1 MWLEGDELVY
11 LLETHHQGIEPKECS
26 NIEKHWPCQLST
38 NYVPLKK
45 SVSLGLRLQLLAQAC
60 IVLIASCFRRLVIQL
75 LEVNLDSMEIRQ
87 LLAGATSLATTL
99 LPLAAEEQYHC
110 AHCAI
115 MAAHDL
121 SKPGAFPKN
130 QYAPDRIVDM
140 LHLKLEITPD
150 FDTQELEGTATLNFS
165 PIATPVSQL
174 RLNAKGLQIHE
185 ITSGQAI
192 AAHQQTDEFLEI
204 TFTEP
209 IPTSTE
215 AQVVIRYNAMPKK
228 GLFFRSAAMGYA
240 PGDEQLWTQGEPQDH
255 QHWFPSHDY
264 PNEKFTTEVICHVP
278 NDMVALSNG
287 RLVEEKTN
295 GELKTFHWLQDKVHV
310 NYLVTLVAGYFEK
323 LEDTYRDI
331 PIALYVPPS
340 KKALAKNTFL
350 DTKKILAYFEDEIGV
365 PYPWD
370 KYYNVCAIDYMFGG
384 MENTSLTT
392 LTVNTL
398 FPDEIE
404 NLKSSRSLDAHEAAH
419 QWFGDLVTC
428 RDWSH
433 LWLNEGF
440 ATYYSLLYDR
450 HSQGEDFF
458 KYGLYRNA
466 QGIFRNDKDIIPIVY
481 KGYGEP
487 MEQFSFRAYPKGG
500 WVLHMLRTELGE
512 DLFRR
517 CVKTYLET
525 HAYKTVVTQDL
536 VEILEELSGRSLS
549 QFFDQWVYL
558 SGYPTLKVDYRW
570 DELAKQAKLTI
581 TQDQMKNEKRPLF
594 EFPLQ
599 IRFKLGDEV
608 HNETI
613 TISQDREDF
622 YVGLSKAPDI
632 VRIDP
637 DLAVLAKINF
647 KPSEKQLIAQI
658 EDKTDAIGR
667 LEAAKQLA
675 DKRNVEKL
683 KAALNKDTFFAV
695 RVAAA
700 QGLQSIHNDDAFTAL
715 QTSLAQ
721 PDARVRKAVVQA
733 LTSYYSDDA
742 FNTLKNVADQE
753 GNPEI
758 RTGAIRAI
766 GKYAKPELMNYL
778 LELLQSDSYGH
789 AITRAAIDAMRSQ
802 DDPFFVEP
810 LRRALETDEAKF
822 TSRGFASALGV
833 LGHLA
838 RNEDS
843 KIEVRTFL
851 MQHVDHLKRNV
862 ARAAMGALGALGD
875 AKAAPLLESY
885 VVADKESP
893 DAKAA
898 QNALNQLRKQAAP
911 PMPAEVNRL
920 RGDVSDLR
928 AQLKQL
934 NSDIKTLR
942 ARFKESLETEK
953 KEEAPAAK

>member
-1 MWLEGDELVY
+1 
-11 LLETHHQGIEPKECS
+11 
-26 NIEKHWPCQLST
+26 
-38 NYVPLKK
+38 
-45 SVSLGLRLQLLAQAC
+45 
-60 IVLIASCFRRLVIQL
+60 
-75 LEVNLDSMEIRQ
+75 MEIRK
-87 LLAGATSLATTL
+87 LLAAAAALAATLF
-99 LPLAAEEQYHC
+99 PLAAEEQYYHC

-115 MAAHDL
+115 MAAHHPN
-121 SKPGAFPKN
+121 KPGAVLKN
-130 QYAPDRIVDM
+130 QYAPDRIVDV

-150 FDTQELEGTATLNFS
+150 FETQELVGIATLDFS
-165 PIATPVSQL
+165 PIAKPVSQL
-174 RLNAKGLQIHE
+174 RLNAKDLQIHE

-192 AAHQQTDEFLEI
+192 AAHQQTEEFLEI
-204 TFTEP
+204 TFAEP
-209 IPTSTE
+209 IPASAK
-215 AQVVIRYNAMPKK
+215 AQVVIKYEAMPKK

-240 PGDEQLWTQGEPQDH
+240 AGDEQLWTQGEPQDH

-323 LEDTYRDI
+323 LEDTHRDI

-340 KKALAKNTFL
+340 KKALAKNTFQ
-350 DTKKILAYFEDEIGV
+350 DTKKILAYFEEEIGV

-398 FPDEIE
+398 FPDEVE
-404 NLKSSRSLDAHEAAH
+404 NLRSSRSLDAHEAAH

-458 KYGLYRNA
+458 KYGLYQNA

-481 KGYGEP
+481 KGYGDP
-487 MEQFSFRAYPKGG
+487 IEQFSFRAYPKGG
-500 WVLHMLRTELGE
+500 WVLHMLRTKLGE
-512 DLFRR
+512 NLFRQ

-536 VEILEELSGRSLS
+536 VEIFEELSGRSLS

-558 SGYPTLKVDYRW
+558 SGYPTLKVNYKW
-570 DELAKQAKLTI
+570 DELAKQVKLTI

-594 EFPLQ
+594 DFPLPV
-599 IRFKLGDEV
+599 RFKLGDKV
-608 HNETI
+608 HDETI
-613 TISQDREDF
+613 TISQEREDF
-622 YVGLSKAPDI
+622 YIGLPSAPDI
-632 VRIDP
+632 ARIDP
-637 DLAVLAKINF
+637 DLTVLAKINF
-647 KPSEKQLIAQI
+647 KPSDKQLIAQI
-658 EDKTDAIGR
+658 EDSTDAIGR

-683 KAALNKDTFFAV
+683 KTALNEDAFFAV

-700 QGLQSIHNDDAFTAL
+700 EGLQSIHNDDAFAAL
-715 QTSLAQ
+715 KDSLAQ
-721 PDARVRKAVVQA
+721 TDARVRKAVVRA

-742 FNTLKNVADQE
+742 FNALKSVADQE
-753 GNPEI
+753 SNPEI
-758 RTGAIRAI
+758 RANAIRAI
-766 GKYAKPELMNYL
+766 GKYSKPELMSDL
-778 LELLQSDSYGH
+778 LELLQSDSHGH
-789 AITRAAIDAMRSQ
+789 AIARAAIDAMRSQ
-802 DDPFFVEP
+802 DDAFYVEP
-810 LRRALETDEAKF
+810 LKRALETDEAKF
-822 TSRGFASALGV
+822 TSGGFASALSV

-838 RNEDS
+838 RNEEA
-843 KIEVRTFL
+843 KTKVRSFL

-862 ARAAMGALGALGD
+862 ARAAMGALGTLGD
-875 AKAAPLLESY
+875 AKAAALLESY
-885 VVADKESP
+885 VAADSESA
-893 DAKAA
+893 DGKAA
-898 QNALNQLRKQAAP
+898 KNALNQLRKKAGP
-911 PMPAEVNRL
+911 PVPAEVNRL
-920 RGDVSDLR
+920 RGEVNDLR
-928 AQLKQL
+928 SQLKQL
-934 NSDIKTLR
+934 NGDIKTLR

-953 KEEAPAAK
+953 QEPAPAAK